1 MNLDMA
7 KREVEFLYDPE
18 QVTEPLFTDQYRDDS
33 ADQEPNTDNL
43 RPYSNETPV
52 LVKPDTYDKGKLDLI
67 LDIPLKVS
75 VLLGKTRKSIGEVL
89 NFGPGSIVELERMA
103 DEPVDV
109 LVNGVLIARGEVV
122 VVEEYFGVRITDII
136 SPENRVIN
144 IGKNI

>member
-1 MNLDMA
+1 M
-7 KREVEFLYDPE
+7 
-18 QVTEPLFTDQYRDDS
+18 
-33 ADQEPNTDNL
+33 
-43 RPYSNETPV
+43 
-52 LVKPDTYDKGKLDLI
+52 DLI